1 MDSQVPASDH
11 ELDNRA
17 VRSLRPRYRRV
28 TFFFAR
34 MLAGILLWDIVFR
47 RVGLGRL
54 ARRTAPD
61 RYRRAAARFRGMA
74 AELGG
79 VWIKVGQFL
88 SARVDVLPPS
98 VTDELADLQD
108 EVAPEPFDG
117 LRRVLVAS
125 FPDAVESHFSDLEE
139 TPMASASLGQAHRAR
154 LTSGE
159 KVVIKIQRPAIRS
172 LIQVDLLAL
181 QTVIRWLKRYRA
193 ITRHAD
199 LDALFAEFSRTLWE
213 EVDYVAEAGNAQ
225 RFGEMFAENH
235 EIRIPHVYPEHSSRE
250 VLTLEDV
257 YAIKIT
263 DYAAIEQACIER
275 AEVARRL
282 LDTYL
287 RQIFLEGFFHADPHP
302 GNLFVEP
309 ESEGAWRL
317 VFVDFGMVG
326 RLGERVMDG
335 LRELAIGV
343 GTRDPDRLVGAYRT
357 LGVLLPG
364 ADLGRIKEAESAMF
378 DRVWG
383 LNMRELTTMDH
394 REMHDFARQF
404 RDVLYEMPFQVPT
417 DLIFLGRCVAIL
429 SGMCTGLDPDFNLFD
444 RLGPFARQLMQDEEG
459 EWLDVLLRRLTQ
471 EAGSLARLPGKLDQA
486 LKRLDEGTLTVT
498 ARAAP
503 ALEYRLARLSRALD
517 RLVWAVVFGALL
529 LVGALLYS
537 SSEHVLGGISLGLA
551 LVTLVRVLWPGG
563 R

>member
-1 MDSQVPASDH
+1 MVDDVATSEHVSGAG
-11 ELDNRA
+11 A
-17 VRSLRPRYRRV
+17 VRSLRSRYRRV

-34 MLAGILLWDIVFR
+34 IFLGVLLWDIVLR
-47 RVGLGRL
+47 RVGFRAL
-54 ARRTAPD
+54 ARRTATS

-88 SARVDVLPPS
+88 SARVDVLPSS
-98 VTDELADLQD
+98 VTEELAELQD

-117 LRRVLVAS
+117 LRRVLLAS
-125 FPDAVESHFSDLEE
+125 FPDAFESHFSELEE
-139 TPMASASLGQAHRAR
+139 SPMASASLGQAHRAR

-159 KVVIKIQRPAIRS
+159 KVVIKIQRPDIRS
-172 LIQVDLLAL
+172 LIQVDLSAL
-181 QTVIRWLKRYRA
+181 QTVIRWLKRYRS

-199 LDALFAEFSRTLWE
+199 LDALFDEFSRTLWE

-225 RFGEMFAENH
+225 RFGEMFADDH

-257 YAIKIT
+257 SAIKIT
-263 DYAAIEQACIER
+263 DYAAIEKAGIER
-275 AEVARRL
+275 GEVAHRL

-317 VFVDFGMVG
+317 VYVDFGMVG
-326 RLGERVMDG
+326 RLSERVMTG
-335 LRELAIGV
+335 LKDLAIGV
-343 GTRDPDRLVGAYRT
+343 GTRDLNRLIESYKT

-364 ADLGRIKEAESAMF
+364 ADLGRIRQAESAMF

-394 REMHDFARQF
+394 REMHDFAQQF
-404 RDVLYEMPFQVPT
+404 RDILYEMPFQVPT

-429 SGMCTGLDPDFNLFD
+429 SGMCTGLDAEFNLFD
-444 RLGPFARQLMQDEEG
+444 QLGPFARQLMQDEEG
-459 EWLDVLLRRLTQ
+459 EWVEVLLKWLTE

-486 LKRLDEGTLTVT
+486 LKRLDDGTLTVT

-503 ALEYRLARLSRALD
+503 SLEYRLARLTRALD

-551 LVTLVRVLWPGG
+551 LLTLVRVLWPGG